1 MRLLKRKTILLGE
14 LLRTCATEVVMMV
27 WIISDYVIIV
37 NYINNLIKIYFLE
50 QSDLGS
56 CFSLCSKLHF

>member
-1 MRLLKRKTILLGE
+1 MRLLKRKTIFLGE

-37 NYINNLIKIYFLE
+37 YYINNLIKIYFLE
-50 QSDLGS
+50 QSE
-56 CFSLCSKLHF
+56 